1 MRTLTGSEYFWI
13 FNSADLMNFKKN
25 QILFYNNRFEL
36 VKKMA
41 HREVANWRVTHV
53 VVQFWHAFNQFSD
66 HCAIARDASTT
77 IDSGFGKVR
86 CEVSSLGQ

>member
-41 HREVANWRVTHV
+41 HREVAN
-53 VVQFWHAFNQFSD
+53 
-66 HCAIARDASTT
+66 
-77 IDSGFGKVR
+77 
-86 CEVSSLGQ
+86 